1 MRKSIFIFLF
11 VLIFFFGCG
20 AQSKKEAVYPK
31 YHYVSIYK
39 TSNLKNE
46 ERIEYL
52 VWGTKLEV
60 EEVVSITN
68 ISEDQ
73 TKTNI
78 INSFKVF
85 NTVSKTRGYVAE
97 GDVIKNPLMK
107 GVIIENTTASETPNM
122 SSFSKKS
129 LKPFI
134 PVYVLAI
141 SDDKELYN
149 IIGYINKN
157 FVLPEEEETITP
169 IWKPLWVYKKDI
181 STNKNDVELI
191 VIQQLSVKRYK
202 EALAAYQKDPV
213 KKAKELTNVVQRE
226 SDEMRIA
233 LDKFKSASPSVA
245 SYVMDYKNKLDSFL
259 TGDSS
264 SQSETI
270 EEENYEESEA
280 E

>member
-1 MRKSIFIFLF
+1 MKKHFFLLFLVSIVLF
-11 VLIFFFGCG
+11 SCG
-20 AQSKKEAVYPK
+20 IQSKKEVVYPK

-39 TSNLKNE
+39 TSSLKND

-73 TKTNI
+73 SKTNI
-78 INSFKVF
+78 VNSFKVL
-85 NTVSKTRGYVAE
+85 NTVSKNRGYVAE
-97 GDVIKNPLMK
+97 SDVVRNPLMK
-107 GVIIENTTASETPNM
+107 GVIINSTAASEVPNM
-122 SSFSKKS
+122 GSFSKKS

-141 SDDKELYN
+141 SEDKELYN
-149 IIGYINKN
+149 VSGYINKN

-169 IWKPLWVYKKDI
+169 IWKPLWVYKTDV

-191 VIQQLSVKRYK
+191 ILQQLSVKRYR
-202 EALAAYQKDPV
+202 EALAAYQKEPE
-213 KKAKELTNVVQRE
+213 KKAKDLTNIVQRE

-233 LDKFKSASPSVA
+233 LDKFKGASSSVI
-245 SYVMDYKNKLDSFL
+245 SYVTSYRERLNAFIS
-259 TGDSS
+259 GAPV
-264 SQSETI
+264 
-270 EEENYEESEA
+270 EEEYNEEEDNTYN

>member
-1 MRKSIFIFLF
+1 MRKSIFIFIL
-11 VLIFFFGCG
+11 VLVFFFGCG

-39 TSNLKNE
+39 TSSLKNE

-68 ISEDQ
+68 ILEDGK
-73 TKTNI
+73 KTNI
-78 INSFKVF
+78 VNSFKVF

-97 GDVIKNPLMK
+97 GDVIRNPLMK
-107 GVIIENTTASETPNM
+107 GVIIETTTASETPNM
-122 SSFSKKS
+122 GSFSKKS

-134 PVYVLAI
+134 PVYILAI

-202 EALAAYQKDPV
+202 EALAAYQKEPD

-233 LDKFKSASPSVA
+233 LDKFKGASPAVA
-245 SYVMDYKNKLDSFL
+245 SYIMDYKNKLDSFL
-259 TGDSS
+259 SGNTSE
-264 SQSETI
+264 SETP
-270 EEENYEESEA
+270 EEEYTEEGEA

>member
-1 MRKSIFIFLF
+1 MKKSIFIFLF
-11 VLIFFFGCG
+11 VLVFFFGCG
-20 AQSKKEAVYPK
+20 IQSKKEAVYPK

-68 ISEDQ
+68 ILEEGK
-73 TKTNI
+73 KTNI
-78 INSFKVF
+78 VNSFKVF
-85 NTVSKTRGYVAE
+85 NTVSKTRGYVPEA
-97 GDVIKNPLMK
+97 DVIRNPLMK

-122 SSFSKKS
+122 GSFSKKS

-202 EALAAYQKDPV
+202 EALAAYQKEPD

-233 LDKFKSASPSVA
+233 LDKFKEASPTVA
-245 SYVMDYKNKLDSFL
+245 SYIMDYKNKLDSFL
-259 TGDSS
+259 SGNTSE
-264 SQSETI
+264 SETP
-270 EEENYEESEA
+270 EEEYTEEGEA

>member
-1 MRKSIFIFLF
+1 MKKSIFIFLF
-11 VLIFFFGCG
+11 VLVFFFGCG
-20 AQSKKEAVYPK
+20 IQSKKEAVYPK

-68 ISEDQ
+68 ILEEGK
-73 TKTNI
+73 KTNI
-78 INSFKVF
+78 VNSFKVF
-85 NTVSKTRGYVAE
+85 NTVSKTRGYVPEA
-97 GDVIKNPLMK
+97 DVIRNPLMK

-122 SSFSKKS
+122 GSFSKKS

-202 EALAAYQKDPV
+202 EALAAYQKEPD

-233 LDKFKSASPSVA
+233 LDKFKEASPTVA
-245 SYVMDYKNKLDSFL
+245 SYIMDYKNKLDSFL
-259 TGDSS
+259 SGNTSE
-264 SQSETI
+264 SETP
-270 EEENYEESEA
+270 EEEYTEEGEV